1 MQTDEPPPSGG
12 RRDETFDARAHRPSA
27 RTLALTGLAVGVV
40 IIAVT
45 LAGVIP
51 RLHARATLREERAR
65 REHAVARVVVTRP
78 TRAPSTAGGVT
89 LPGSIQ
95 PVQETLVYPRTSGYV
110 RAYRVDL
117 GDAVREGQVLA
128 EIDTPELDQELRQAQ
143 ASAAQARANIQQSRA
158 QLDLARVE
166 SERYATLG
174 DAGFVSQQEA
184 FLYRSR
190 FGVQQAGLQASQ
202 AALAMAE
209 ANVRRLQELKT
220 FATVRAPFDG
230 VITARTVEVGQL
242 VTAGTA
248 AGQAIFRVSKTDVV
262 RVFVN
267 VPQLYAP
274 SVRVG
279 GEATLRLREL
289 PARTFRGAVTRTAHA
304 LDMATRTLSTEVRV
318 PNADGA
324 LLAGMYTQVTLPI
337 ERAGGALVIPATA
350 LVAGAEGTR
359 VAVVE
364 GGAIRWR
371 AVQVDSDLGDRVLV
385 ASGLRE
391 SDEVVV
397 TPSDRLTEG
406 MRVRGEPA
414 RAADPS

>member
-12 RRDETFDARAHRPSA
+12 HGDETFDPRAHRPSA
-27 RTLALTGLAVGVV
+27 RTLALTGLGVGVV
-40 IIAVT
+40 IVAVT

-51 RLHARATLREERAR
+51 RLHARATLRADRAR
-65 REHAVARVVVTRP
+65 REHAVARVVVTHP
-78 TRAPSTAGGVT
+78 TRAPASAGSVT
-89 LPGSIQ
+89 LPGSIL
-95 PVQETLVYPRTSGYV
+95 PVQETFIYSRTSGYV

-143 ASAAQARANIQQSRA
+143 ASGAQARANIQQSRA

-166 SERYATLG
+166 SARYATLG

-184 FLYRSR
+184 FQYQSR

-230 VITARTVEVGQL
+230 VVTSRTVEVGQL
-242 VTAGTA
+242 VTAGTS

-289 PARTFRGAVTRTAHA
+289 PTRTFRGTVTRTAHA
-304 LDMATRTLSTEVRV
+304 LDVATRTLSTEVRV

-337 ERAGGALVIPATA
+337 ERAGGALMIPATA

-364 GGAIRWR
+364 GGAIHWR

-397 TPSDRLTEG
+397 TPSDRLNEG

-414 RAADPS
+414 RAANPS